1 MGARANVLAG
11 LYIIVVEDD
20 RDSRDILR
28 MVLEYFGAL
37 VTTVATAREGLN
49 MLRAIDPS
57 VVIVD
62 MLLGKSDGMEVIR
75 EAHQRGTVAPFIAV
89 SGKDLDPLELEGAG
103 FAAYLRKPVDH
114 ERLVDTILAI
124 MRDR

>member
-11 LYIIVVEDD
+11 LYILVVEDD

-28 MVLEYFGAL
+28 MLLEYFGAH
-37 VTTVATAREGLN
+37 VTTVATAREGLS

-75 EAHQRGTVAPFIAV
+75 GARQRGSVAPFIAV
-89 SGKDLDPLELEGAG
+89 SGKDFDPRERSEERRVGKECR
-103 FAAYLRKPVDH
+103 LRGSR
-114 ERLVDTILAI
+114 E
-124 MRDR
+124 